1 MRSIC
6 FAFSIVVIFCFSS
19 CGPEK
24 STDVVAN
31 KYYSEY
37 LKIYSE
43 YGQIPLDS
51 TENSIKSFLLNF
63 PNDAKAWNFYG
74 TISLRKG
81 NVKKAKDAFAKSLFY
96 DSKFA
101 NSFSQLGYLYLLES
115 ELDSAKYYLEKAI
128 YLGDSSNSNFLN
140 FAFLCN
146 DNDDTLCAS
155 LNADKLYYKKD
166 SISNIEL
173 ASLVLIY
180 SKGFHRQKVS
190 DLIQLL
196 KRRKFNRIDE
206 LNSVLSGKMRRDS
219 FLVKNIYEN

>member
-1 MRSIC
+1 
-6 FAFSIVVIFCFSS
+6 
-19 CGPEK
+19 
-24 STDVVAN
+24 
-31 KYYSEY
+31 
-37 LKIYSE
+37 
-43 YGQIPLDS
+43 LDS

-96 DSKFA
+96 DPKFA

-140 FAFLCN
+140 LAFLCN
-146 DNDDTLCAS
+146 DNDDTIGAS
-155 LNADKLYYKKD
+155 LNANKLYYHKD

-173 ASLVLIY
+173 ASLVIIY
-180 SKGFHRQKVS
+180 SKGFNRQKVS
-190 DLIQLL
+190 DLIESL
-196 KRRKFNRIDE
+196 KRRKFKRIDE

-219 FLVKNIYEN
+219 FLAKNIYEN

>member
-1 MRSIC
+1 M
-6 FAFSIVVIFCFSS
+6 VILFCFCS

-24 STDVVAN
+24 PTDVVAN

-101 NSFSQLGYLYLLES
+101 NSFSQLGYLCLLES

-140 FAFLCN
+140 LAFLCN

-155 LNADKLYYKKD
+155 LNADKLYYQKD

-173 ASLVLIY
+173 ASLVIIY
-180 SKGFHRQKVS
+180 SKGFHRQEVS

-196 KRRKFNRIDE
+196 KHRKFKRMDE

-219 FLVKNIYEN
+219 FLIKNIYEN